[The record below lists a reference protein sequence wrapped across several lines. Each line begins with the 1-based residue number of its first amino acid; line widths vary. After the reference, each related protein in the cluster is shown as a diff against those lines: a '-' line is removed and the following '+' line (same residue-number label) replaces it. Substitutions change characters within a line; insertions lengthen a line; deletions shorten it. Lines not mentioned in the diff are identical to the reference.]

1 VEEPLTHDAAGLL
14 PSQVEHSACGV
25 PEKGLWFTVLCQALQ
40 DASGHPAYI
49 GGTGSARR
57 ARVDRLAASARKWVT
72 GNANRLGTF
81 RWCCEIFELDADLV
95 RARLKTGSQISF
107 GEELLRLEGRLATCP
122 KRTDR
127 AREVSSDRRHQ
138 RAPSETPYPAAS
150 TTSSQNQ
157 NP

>member
-81 RWCCEIFELDADLV
+81 RWCCEIFESRCGPGASEIKDRITDQFRRGAV
-95 RARLKTGSQISF
+95 EVGGQARNLPKTNG
-107 GEELLRLEGRLATCP
+107 
-122 KRTDR
+122 
-127 AREVSSDRRHQ
+127 
-138 RAPSETPYPAAS
+138 
-150 TTSSQNQ
+150 
-157 NP
+157 